1 MKKVVST
8 KTVTRQKQDVKVENV
23 LIDGSSKK
31 KKRIFK
37 IVKLFSSNLEYCEF
51 EPVKPWTL

>member
-1 MKKVVST
+1 M
-8 KTVTRQKQDVKVENV
+8 ENV